1 MNSYG
6 EQIEKQ
12 VLCTAFSATCE
23 KRKSIFSKDDIE
35 TTLHL
40 VSNDLHMA
48 ELWGQFQKSNYP
60 EIFQTAS
67 GKSVSLLSWSH
78 YAVLLQVKDK
88 EARDWYEKEAA
99 EQTWSFTTEYFI
111 PVLLSYAQN
120 AEGNVLSSTAGNR
133 ALNSLRTARENLNS
147 AKNWGLVDMF
157 GGGFFTTML
166 KHSKMDQA
174 KQNMEQAKYDL
185 RNFSK
190 ELNDVNLACDL
201 HMDTG
206 DFLSFADYFFDG
218 FVVDCIV
225 QDRINTARRQ
235 VDEAIR
241 RTEYIINQL
250 QHM

>member
-23 KRKSIFSKDDIE
+23 KRKPIFSKEDIE
-35 TTLHL
+35 TILYL

-99 EQTWSFTTEYFI
+99 EQTWS
-111 PVLLSYAQN
+111 V
-120 AEGNVLSSTAGNR
+120 
-133 ALNSLRTARENLNS
+133 RTL
-147 AKNWGLVDMF
+147 
-157 GGGFFTTML
+157 
-166 KHSKMDQA
+166 Q
-174 KQNMEQAKYDL
+174 
-185 RNFSK
+185 RN
-190 ELNDVNLACDL
+190 
-201 HMDTG
+201 
-206 DFLSFADYFFDG
+206 
-218 FVVDCIV
+218 I
-225 QDRINTARRQ
+225 
-235 VDEAIR
+235 
-241 RTEYIINQL
+241 
-250 QHM
+250 

>member
-78 YAVLLQVKDK
+78 YAVLLH
-88 EARDWYEKEAA
+88 WYEKEAA
-99 EQTWSFTTEYFI
+99 EQTWSVRTLQRNI
-111 PVLLSYAQN
+111 LSQYYY
-120 AEGNVLSSTAGNR
+120 R
-133 ALNSLRTARENLNS
+133 
-147 AKNWGLVDMF
+147 
-157 GGGFFTTML
+157 ML
-166 KHSKMDQA
+166 KTQKAMFYLQ
-174 KQNMEQAKYDL
+174 QQET
-185 RNFSK
+185 
-190 ELNDVNLACDL
+190 EL
-201 HMDTG
+201 
-206 DFLSFADYFFDG
+206 
-218 FVVDCIV
+218 
-225 QDRINTARRQ
+225 
-235 VDEAIR
+235 
-241 RTEYIINQL
+241 
-250 QHM
+250 

>member
-48 ELWGQFQKSNYP
+48 ELWGQFQKSYYP

-99 EQTWSFTTEYFI
+99 EQTWSVRTLQRNI
-111 PVLLSYAQN
+111 LSQYYY
-120 AEGNVLSSTAGNR
+120 R
-133 ALNSLRTARENLNS
+133 
-147 AKNWGLVDMF
+147 
-157 GGGFFTTML
+157 ML
-166 KHSKMDQA
+166 KTQKAMFYLQ
-174 KQNMEQAKYDL
+174 QQET
-185 RNFSK
+185 
-190 ELNDVNLACDL
+190 EL
-201 HMDTG
+201 
-206 DFLSFADYFFDG
+206 
-218 FVVDCIV
+218 
-225 QDRINTARRQ
+225 
-235 VDEAIR
+235 
-241 RTEYIINQL
+241 
-250 QHM
+250 

>member
-99 EQTWSFTTEYFI
+99 SRPGVLELYNGIFYPSITIVCSKRRRQCFIFNSRKQSFEQS
-111 PVLLSYAQN
+111 A
-120 AEGNVLSSTAGNR
+120 
-133 ALNSLRTARENLNS
+133 NSQREP
-147 AKNWGLVDMF
+147 
-157 GGGFFTTML
+157 
-166 KHSKMDQA
+166 
-174 KQNMEQAKYDL
+174 EQC
-185 RNFSK
+185 K
-190 ELNDVNLACDL
+190 ELG
-201 HMDTG
+201 TG
-206 DFLSFADYFFDG
+206 
-218 FVVDCIV
+218 
-225 QDRINTARRQ
+225 
-235 VDEAIR
+235 
-241 RTEYIINQL
+241 
-250 QHM
+250 